1 MKFIANIERK
11 KMAAAFVTFA
21 GLEKTY
27 LFKFTG
33 LTLISRSH
41 SQQRTWI

>member
-1 MKFIANIERK
+1 MKFIANIESK
-11 KMAAAFVTFA
+11 KMAAALITFA

-27 LFKFTG
+27 SFKFTG
-33 LTLISRSH
+33 LTLISRPH